1 MSALT
6 LVVPAREQVLPPN
19 SPDLQTLDF
28 ELRAAA
34 RDHRRAS
41 LRIAYWGWRL
51 RFYLGEDWTPVGV
64 ENEEAYRKSLGIP
77 QSTWYKLIRVGQAL
91 HRLSLRDMEQLSLS
105 NAELLTRVDPALIMD
120 FNWVHEAQTLDPTE
134 FGRLVAQR
142 HRRIGSD
149 NQIYTYYRARMPL
162 SSKDFIEETVA
173 KFKDEHHL
181 SSFGEALELM
191 VADVHDRPNV
201 MMAIKQAYTYLR
213 WSRYKMAQRGVK
225 EEYPEMVWIAQ
236 AQTLLYKA
244 YWATRMNHEGDINEE
259 DEEAVYPAENSQELQ
274 DFTQWDR
281 DMSQQSGGESGKKVS
296 PDESLFTATGYLR
309 AVPKSAPFDRSE
321 TGIEVT
327 E

>member
-1 MSALT
+1 VSGLAL
-6 LVVPAREQVLPPN
+6 VAREPSQVIAPQSL
-19 SPDLQTLDF
+19 DIRVLDF
-28 ELRAAA
+28 ELRKAA
-34 RDHRRAS
+34 RDYRQATMR
-41 LRIAYWGWRL
+41 LVYYVWRL
-51 RFYLGEDWTPVGV
+51 RYALMDDWSTLGVKDER
-64 ENEEAYRKSLGIP
+64 AYRESLGIP
-77 QSTWYKLIRVGQAL
+77 ESSWFKYIRIGQVLHQLKLEDLEKMTPA
-91 HRLSLRDMEQLSLS
+91 
-105 NAELLTRVDPALIMD
+105 NADLLTRVDPSLMQD
-120 FNWVHEAQTLDPTE
+120 FDWVCEAQTLSS
-134 FGRLVAQR
+134 AQFSVLIVHR
-142 HRRIGSD
+142 HRRIGSSVEP
-149 NQIYTYYRARMPL
+149 YFYYRARVPL
-162 SSKDFIEETVA
+162 SSKRFIEETVA

-259 DEEAVYPAENSQELQ
+259 DAEAVYPAENSQELQ
-274 DFTQWDR
+274 DFSQWDR
-281 DMSQQSGGESGKKVS
+281 SMSEQSGGESGKKVS
-296 PDESLFTATGYLR
+296 PNESLFTATGHLR